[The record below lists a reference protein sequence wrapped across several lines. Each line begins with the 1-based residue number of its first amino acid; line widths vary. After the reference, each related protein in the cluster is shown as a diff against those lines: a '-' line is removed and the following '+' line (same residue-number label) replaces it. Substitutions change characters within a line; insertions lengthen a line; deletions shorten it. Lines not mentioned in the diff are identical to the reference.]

1 MSFLKNT
8 KNRIISF
15 VVGVVLTAVG
25 LIMLY
30 YDFFGRKENSYSD
43 TSSYSI
49 AAFFIGLAALFI
61 AFEKKKEAPEQ
72 NNNDTTREE

>member
-1 MSFLKNT
+1 MSLLKNA
-8 KNRIISF
+8 KNRIVAF

-30 YDFFGRKENSYSD
+30 YDFFGKKENWYSD

-61 AFEKKKEAPEQ
+61 AFEKKKKPEQ
-72 NNNDTTREE
+72 NQDGTNKQE